1 MRPEHATDGELAEVL
16 AQSAQRAGEQAPSV
30 RGADWRTATVTAVG
44 AGTITADGLIWRCLE
59 RYTQPLIG
67 DVAVVSQSSN
77 GNLIALGR
85 LSTGATWTTI
95 SLAGGWTA
103 SASYYAPAYRL
114 WGDGTASLCGLASMS
129 GSLASGT
136 TVATLPAAA
145 IPAAQVRVTAQVA
158 IGFFGV
164 ITITIAGAIQLG
176 DFNPALPG
184 TGTKYLQLDAFGRY
198 RLA

>member
-1 MRPEHATDGELAEVL
+1 VRPEHATDGELADVL
-16 AQSAQRAGEQAPSV
+16 TQSAQRAGEQAPSV
-30 RGADWRTATVTAVG
+30 RGADWRTAVVTAVG
-44 AGTITADGLIWRCLE
+44 TGTITADGLAWRCLE
-59 RYTQPLIG
+59 TYARPAIG

-77 GNLIALGR
+77 GNLIAWGR
-85 LSTGATWTTI
+85 TSSGATWTPV
-95 SLAGGWTA
+95 SLSGAWTA
-103 SASYYAPAYRL
+103 NASYYTPAYRL

-129 GSLASGT
+129 GTLASGT

-145 IPAAQVRVTAQVA
+145 TPAAQVRVTAQVA

-164 ITITIAGAIQLG
+164 ITITTAGAIQLS

-184 TGTKYLQLDAFGRY
+184 TGTKYLQLDALGRY